1 MARNWG
7 LPPRPEQAA
16 IRQARR
22 TRPLATLGV
31 SAVFGVVG
39 AAIAAVS
46 FAEARD
52 LIENVFHGR
61 TLILAIVAA
70 GFGCWTYVWLARPR
84 FAAHFKGAGDAFA
97 DLVRFYLRAGLA
109 LAVLLG
115 VATGSRF
122 IVGDLLS
129 VALLCVSG
137 GAGAAAA
144 FQTVLAFVPDYSAD
158 ESA

>member
-16 IRQARR
+16 IRRARR
-22 TRPLATLGV
+22 TRPFATL
-31 SAVFGVVG
+31 SASAIFGVIG
-39 AAIAAVS
+39 AAVAAFS

-61 TLILAIVAA
+61 KLILAIVA
-70 GFGCWTYVWLARPR
+70 GGVGCWTYVWLARPR
-84 FAAHFKGAGDAFA
+84 FAAHFTGDGDAFA
-97 DLVRFYLRAGLA
+97 DLVRFYARAGLTLGVVLA
-109 LAVLLG
+109 LA
-115 VATGSRF
+115 AGSRYV
-122 IVGDLLS
+122 VGDLLS
-129 VALLCVSG
+129 VALLCISG

-144 FQTVLAFVPDYSAD
+144 FQTVLAFVPDYRD